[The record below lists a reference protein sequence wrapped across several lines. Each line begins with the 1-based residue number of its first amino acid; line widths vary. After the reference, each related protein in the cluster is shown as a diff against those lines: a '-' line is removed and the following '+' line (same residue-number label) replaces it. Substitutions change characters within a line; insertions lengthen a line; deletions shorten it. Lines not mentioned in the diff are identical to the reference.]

1 MAKVNDKP
9 SASSRKI
16 RPALNPDA
24 REQQLISLAIDL
36 VEKRLIEGTASS
48 QETTHFLK
56 LATSKARIE
65 KEMMEKQM
73 ELMDAKTKQ
82 IRSEENREALFKQ
95 AIEAMRKYQGRGG
108 EVDDEEG
115 DY

>member
-1 MAKVNDKP
+1 M
-9 SASSRKI
+9 
-16 RPALNPDA
+16 
-24 REQQLISLAIDL
+24 
-36 VEKRLIEGTASS
+36 IEGTASS

-82 IRSEENREALFKQ
+82 IRSEENRELLFKQ
-95 AIEAMRKYQGRGG
+95 AIEAMRKYQGHGG
-108 EVDDEEG
+108 DTNDDEEG
-115 DY
+115 Y